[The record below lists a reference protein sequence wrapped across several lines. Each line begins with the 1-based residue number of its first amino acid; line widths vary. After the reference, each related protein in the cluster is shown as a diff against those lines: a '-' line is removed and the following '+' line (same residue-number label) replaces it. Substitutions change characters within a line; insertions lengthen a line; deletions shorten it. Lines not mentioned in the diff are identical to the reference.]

1 MAVLVEDQFGLV
13 YFSCDYNLVNKICAY
28 SADALCRLSLSN
40 YFVIGDSFAL
50 LSLDEMLLI
59 LLYLDLL
66 IFIRSFFGGNG
77 SGVHFHDVSYDLL
90 VTYSSIELMIVCRGS
105 RTCFIKAKHVK

>member
-1 MAVLVEDQFGLV
+1 MLLTYVALGPFRELPLVGSVCFVVEVLVAVLVEDQFGLV

-59 LLYLDLL
+59 LLYLD
-66 IFIRSFFGGNG
+66 
-77 SGVHFHDVSYDLL
+77 
-90 VTYSSIELMIVCRGS
+90 
-105 RTCFIKAKHVK
+105 